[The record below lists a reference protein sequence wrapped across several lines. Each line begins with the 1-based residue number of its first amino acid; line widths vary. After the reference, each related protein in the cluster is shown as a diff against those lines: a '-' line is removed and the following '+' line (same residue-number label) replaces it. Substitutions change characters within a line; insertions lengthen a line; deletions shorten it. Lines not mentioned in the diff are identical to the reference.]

1 MHKICARVG
10 LPLAA
15 GTSYPLAPKTQD
27 PVFPRRPS
35 FIQKVVPY
43 YAFIIII
50 DDAYY
55 KLFLPQTST
64 ITLRL

>member
-1 MHKICARVG
+1 MHKICARIG

-15 GTSYPLAPKTQD
+15 GTSYPLAPKTQG

-35 FIQKVVPY
+35 FIEKVVPY
-43 YAFIIII
+43 YAFIII
-50 DDAYY
+50 DDANY
-55 KLFLPQTST
+55 KLFVPQTST